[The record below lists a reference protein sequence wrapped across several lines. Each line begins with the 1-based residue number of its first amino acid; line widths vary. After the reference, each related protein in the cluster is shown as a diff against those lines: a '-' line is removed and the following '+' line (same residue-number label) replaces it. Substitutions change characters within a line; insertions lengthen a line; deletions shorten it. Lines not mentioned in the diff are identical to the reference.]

1 MSRVDPPN
9 NLAARM
15 GGWSANHWK
24 TAVFGWLAFVVVA
37 FVVGQVAGTAMLAD
51 ADAVGGEAGRAEAA
65 LARAGF
71 EEPASELVLL
81 QSESSTVAAPKFR
94 EATTDVVERVRSLPH
109 VENVRSPFGADAA
122 GQISADGRSAFV
134 QFDLK
139 GDADTAQD
147 RVQPVLDT
155 VADVQ
160 RQHRELFIG
169 EVGGASF
176 QHTAVK
182 TLEEDF
188 VRAEL
193 LALPATLIVM
203 VIAFGA
209 LVAAGLPVL
218 LGFSAVVGAVGLSAL
233 VSHVVPASSSTQS
246 VILLVGLAVGV
257 DYALFYLKREREE
270 RAAGREPREALLR
283 TAATSGEAVL
293 ISGATVMIAVAGM
306 LFAGHKEFQSIGV
319 GTMLVVAVAIVG
331 SLSVLPALMSKLG
344 DRVEKGRVPFVGRR
358 RSSEGAESRFW
369 GAVLDRTLRRPL
381 LSTVLAT
388 ALLVA
393 LALPALRLETK
404 LLSGSDLP
412 RSIPIVQTF
421 ERLQG
426 AFPGTTTPAVVVV
439 EADDVEATAVRE
451 GIAQLR
457 RDAVATG
464 VMSEPVDI
472 AVNPSRTIA
481 RVVIPIATEDS
492 RSPAAYAALTTLRD
506 EIVPSTVG
514 GVGGASVNVTGETAA
529 NKDFNALLKTRLPL
543 IFAFVLGLAFLLM
556 LVTFRSIV
564 VPSKAIVLN
573 LLSVGASY
581 GILVL
586 VFQSSWAE
594 GLLGFRS
601 NGGVAAWLPLFL
613 FVLLFGLSMDYH
625 VFVLSRVRELVDQG
639 VPTEEAVS
647 RAIRRTAG
655 TVTSAAL
662 VMVAVFAI
670 FASLRQLDLKQMGF
684 GLAVAILIDATVI
697 RGVLLPASMKLLG
710 DWNWYLP
717 RWLAWLPRLERE
729 RSVEAPAAQAEPA
742 S

>member
-1 MSRVDPPN
+1 MSRLDPSE

-15 GGWSANHWK
+15 GRWSARHWK

-37 FVVGQVAGTAMLAD
+37 FSLGQVAGTVLLAD
-51 ADAVGGEAGRAEAA
+51 SDAVGGESGRAEAA

-71 EEPASELVLL
+71 EEPANELVLV
-81 QSESSTVAAPKFR
+81 QSESSTIADPAFR
-94 EATTDVVERVRSLPH
+94 SALADVVERVRAFPQ
-109 VENVRSPFGADAA
+109 VENVRSPLDAGRDA
-122 GQISADGRSAFV
+122 QISGDGRSAFV
-134 QFDLK
+134 QLDLK
-139 GDADTAQD
+139 GDAESAKD
-147 RVQPVLDT
+147 RVQPVLDV
-155 VADVQ
+155 VAAAQ
-160 RQHRELFIG
+160 LEHPELVIG

-176 QHTAVK
+176 QHVAVK

-203 VIAFGA
+203 VVAFGA

-218 LGFSAVVGAVGLSAL
+218 LGMSAVIGAFGLSAL
-233 VSHVVPASSSTQS
+233 VSHVVPASSATQS

-270 RAAGREPREALLR
+270 RAAGRGPREALLR
-283 TAATSGEAVL
+283 TAATSGQAVL

-319 GTMLVVAVAIVG
+319 GTMIVVAVAIVG

-358 RSSEGAESRFW
+358 SSSEGAESRFW
-369 GAVLDRTLRRPL
+369 GAVLDRVLRRPL
-381 LSTVLAT
+381 LSAALAT

-412 RSIPIVQTF
+412 LSIPIVQTY
-421 ERLQG
+421 ERLQE

-439 EADDVEATAVRE
+439 EAENVEATAVRR
-451 GIAQLR
+451 GIARLR

-464 VMSEPVDI
+464 VMSEPVDV

-481 RVVIPIATEDS
+481 RVVIPIATDDS
-492 RSPAAYAALTTLRD
+492 RSPAAYAALATLRGN
-506 EIVPSTVG
+506 IVPSTIGRVPG
-514 GVGGASVNVTGETAA
+514 TSVNVTGETAA
-529 NKDFNALLKTRLPL
+529 NKDFNALLKSRLPL
-543 IFAFVLGLAFLLM
+543 IFSFVLGLAFVLM

-564 VPSKAIVLN
+564 VPLKAITLN

-581 GILVL
+581 GVLVL

-601 NGGVAAWLPLFL
+601 NGGVASWLPLFL

-625 VFVLSRVRELVDQG
+625 VFVLSRVRELVNQG
-639 VPTEEAVS
+639 VPTDDAVS
-647 RAIRRTAG
+647 RAVRQTAG

-662 VMVAVFAI
+662 VMVAVFTI
-670 FASLRQLDLKQMGF
+670 FATLRQLDLKQMGF
-684 GLAVAILIDATVI
+684 GLAVAILIDATII

-717 RWLAWLPRLERE
+717 RWLQWMPRFGR
-729 RSVEAPAAQAEPA
+729 RPADAPATLEPA
-742 S
+742 A